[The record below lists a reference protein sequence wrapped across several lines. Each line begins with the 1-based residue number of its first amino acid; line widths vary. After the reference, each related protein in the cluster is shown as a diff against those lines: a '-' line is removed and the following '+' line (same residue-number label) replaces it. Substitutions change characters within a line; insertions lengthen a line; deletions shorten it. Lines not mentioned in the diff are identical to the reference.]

1 MSGTDADLLQKEDQK
16 TNKKLRP
23 LIKKFLLI
31 MLNNKSGN
39 GAIQALREAYI
50 KGKIKAERRGETFVD
65 PPFRIIKKNMD
76 PVIDMLAEQHAPIAR
91 HFFQGCGNTLMYHDS
106 QIAEEVMM
114 HFAQQGI
121 PSLPVHDSFVIAEE
135 HECR

>member
-65 PPFRIIKKNMD
+65 PPFRIIKN
-76 PVIDMLAEQHAPIAR
+76 VGSCCRLVSVVLLFIL
-91 HFFQGCGNTLMYHDS
+91 FFC
-106 QIAEEVMM
+106 
-114 HFAQQGI
+114 
-121 PSLPVHDSFVIAEE
+121 
-135 HECR
+135 